1 MNDPHRH
8 ERSRVDARLLHRVA
22 LGLGVGLVLI
32 AALMYPLLRFWLA
45 PQLTA
50 GLQAPPPA
58 PRLQADPA
66 ADLAAE
72 RAQQRQRQR
81 LESYHWVD
89 RDAGIA
95 QIPIERAM
103 ALLVENHATPTTSEA
118 SEDSR

>member
-1 MNDPHRH
+1 MAMNDNHRH
-8 ERSRVDARLLHRVA
+8 ESAWVNARLLHRVA
-22 LGLGVGLVLI
+22 LGLGIALVLI

-72 RAQQRQRQR
+72 RTQQRQRLQ
-81 LESYHWVD
+81 SYHWVD

-103 ALLVENHATPTTSEA
+103 ALLVANHATPVTSDA
-118 SEDSR
+118 EDSR

>member
-1 MNDPHRH
+1 MNDNRRH
-8 ERSRVDARLLHRVA
+8 EHARVDARLLHRVA
-22 LGLGVGLVLI
+22 LGLGVALVVI

-66 ADLAAE
+66 TDLAAE
-72 RAQQRQRQR
+72 RAQQRQRLQ
-81 LESYHWVD
+81 SYRWVD

-95 QIPIERAM
+95 QIPIGRAM
-103 ALLVENHATPTTSEA
+103 ALLVAKHATRAMSDA
-118 SEDSR
+118 EDSR

>member
-1 MNDPHRH
+1 MNDNHRH
-8 ERSRVDARLLHRVA
+8 ESAWINARLLHRVA
-22 LGLGVGLVLI
+22 LGLGIALVLI

-72 RAQQRQRQR
+72 RAQRRQR
-81 LESYHWVD
+81 LQSYHWVD

-103 ALLVENHATPTTSEA
+103 ALLVANHATPATSHA
-118 SEDSR
+118 EDSR

>member
-1 MNDPHRH
+1 MNDNHRH
-8 ERSRVDARLLHRVA
+8 ESARVNARLLHRTAV
-22 LGLGVGLVLI
+22 GLGMALVLI

-66 ADLAAE
+66 TDLAAE
-72 RAQQRQRQR
+72 RAQQRQR
-81 LESYHWVD
+81 LESYRWVD

-95 QIPIERAM
+95 QIPIGRAM
-103 ALLVENHATPTTSEA
+103 ALLVANHAARTTSDA
-118 SEDSR
+118 AEDAR

>member
-1 MNDPHRH
+1 MNDQHRH

-72 RAQQRQRQR
+72 RAQQRQR
-81 LESYHWVD
+81 LESYRWVD

-103 ALLVENHATPTTSEA
+103 ALLVASHATPATSDA

>member
-1 MNDPHRH
+1 MAMNDNHRH
-8 ERSRVDARLLHRVA
+8 ESAWVNARLLHRVA
-22 LGLGVGLVLI
+22 LGLGIALVLI

-72 RAQQRQRQR
+72 RAQQRQR
-81 LESYHWVD
+81 LERYGWVE
-89 RDAGIA
+89 RVAGFA

-103 ALLVENHATPTTSEA
+103 ALLVASHATPATSDA
-118 SEDSR
+118 ADSR

>member
-1 MNDPHRH
+1 MNDQHRH
-8 ERSRVDARLLHRVA
+8 EHSRVDARLLHRVA

-45 PQLTA
+45 PQLTV

-72 RAQQRQRQR
+72 RAQQRQR
-81 LESYHWVD
+81 LESYRWVD
-89 RDAGIA
+89 RDAGIE

-103 ALLVENHATPTTSEA
+103 ALLVASHATPATSDA

>member
-1 MNDPHRH
+1 MNGRRRH
-8 ERSRVDARLLHRVA
+8 EHAWVDARLLHRTAV
-22 LGLGVGLVLI
+22 GLGMALVLI

-58 PRLQADPA
+58 PRLQAHPA
-66 ADLAAE
+66 VDLAAE
-72 RAQQRQRQR
+72 RTQQRQR
-81 LESYHWVD
+81 LESYRWVD

-103 ALLVENHATPTTSEA
+103 ALLVANHPAPATPDA
-118 SEDSR
+118 AEDAR

>member
-1 MNDPHRH
+1 MNEIHRH
-8 ERSRVDARLLHRVA
+8 ESSWVNARLLHRTA
-22 LGLGVGLVLI
+22 LGLGVALVLI

-50 GLQAPPPA
+50 GLKAPPPA
-58 PRLQADPA
+58 PRLQANPA

-72 RAQQRQRQR
+72 RAQQRQRLQ
-81 LESYHWVD
+81 SYRWVD

-103 ALLVENHATPTTSEA
+103 ALLVANHATPATSDA
-118 SEDSR
+118 AEDSR

>member
-1 MNDPHRH
+1 MNDNHRH
-8 ERSRVDARLLHRVA
+8 ESARVNARLLHRSAV
-22 LGLGVGLVLI
+22 GLGMGLVLI
-32 AALMYPLLRFWLA
+32 AALMYALLRLWLA

-72 RAQQRQRQR
+72 RAQQRQR
-81 LESYHWVD
+81 LESYAWVD

-103 ALLVENHATPTTSEA
+103 ALLAASHATQATPDAVEH
-118 SEDSR
+118 SR

>member
-1 MNDPHRH
+1 MNDNHRH
-8 ERSRVDARLLHRVA
+8 ENAWVNARLLHRVA
-22 LGLGVGLVLI
+22 LGLGVALVLI

-66 ADLAAE
+66 VDLAAE
-72 RAQQRQRQR
+72 RAQQRQR
-81 LESYHWVD
+81 LESYRWLD

-95 QIPIERAM
+95 QIPVERAM
-103 ALLVENHATPTTSEA
+103 ALLVASHVTPATSDA
-118 SEDSR
+118 EDSR

>member
-1 MNDPHRH
+1 MNGNHRH
-8 ERSRVDARLLHRVA
+8 ESAWVNARLLHRTA
-22 LGLGVGLVLI
+22 LGLGVALVLI

-50 GLQAPPPA
+50 GLQAPAPA
-58 PRLQADPA
+58 PRLEADPA

-72 RAQQRQRQR
+72 RAQQRQRLQ
-81 LESYHWVD
+81 SYHWVD

-103 ALLVENHATPTTSEA
+103 ALLVATHATPATSDA
-118 SEDSR
+118 GDSR